1 MEEGE
6 DGHVR
11 SLEWIRGRRKW
22 QFIVEEAGWHGR
34 EAMEV
39 DDMLGAENAGLDA
52 CDRKVRGEKAI
63 QEK

>member
-1 MEEGE
+1 
-6 DGHVR
+6 
-11 SLEWIRGRRKW
+11 
-22 QFIVEEAGWHGR
+22 
-34 EAMEV
+34 MEV